1 MPAWAWAG
9 LVYVVLAGF
18 WTWGLCKA
26 AARGNEAEERGRS

>member
-1 MPAWAWAG
+1 MNPWLIAG

-26 AARGNEAEERGRS
+26 AARGNETEERGRS